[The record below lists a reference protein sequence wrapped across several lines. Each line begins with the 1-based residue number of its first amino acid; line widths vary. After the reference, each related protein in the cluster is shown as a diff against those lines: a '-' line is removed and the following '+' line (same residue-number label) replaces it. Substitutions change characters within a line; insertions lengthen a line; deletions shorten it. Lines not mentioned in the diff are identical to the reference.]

1 MAAVNHTQNT
11 QHVEGVQDGGLV
23 VDVAW
28 CQCPMSRVE
37 QRAMNNVRLRG
48 VTKNDV
54 GRGGDEAIA
63 TPPGD
68 SNAAFVD
75 HDKDNNDVGNS
86 KRQLCSGWVVGA

>member
-1 MAAVNHTQNT
+1 
-11 QHVEGVQDGGLV
+11 
-23 VDVAW
+23 
-28 CQCPMSRVE
+28 MSRVE
-37 QRAMNNVRLRG
+37 QRAMNNVRLRS
-48 VTKNDV
+48 VMKNDV